1 MSVVSSMTQLL
12 QNREH
17 GQRVEQWAAELLRKV
32 HQSVIVV
39 GGAHYPSPVPYD
51 IEADGSYY
59 EVKACMERVA
69 RMGVK
74 SGTQPGRWKIDT
86 LHHAELGPDRAART
100 FYLLV
105 VSDDLGPKSAFVCSH
120 AKMSEILARY
130 ARQGQFVSVTT
141 SVWAPRLHKLWDR
154 RRRC

>member
-1 MSVVSSMTQLL
+1 MSGVSNMTLL
-12 QNREH
+12 LANREH

-32 HQSVIVV
+32 HQCVTVV

-51 IEADGSYY
+51 IEADGMFY

-69 RMGVK
+69 RMAVA

-86 LHHAELGPDRAART
+86 LHHAEIGPERAQRT
-100 FYLLV
+100 MYLLV
-105 VSDDLGPKSAFVCSH
+105 ISDELGPKTAYVCSH
-120 AKMSEILARY
+120 ARMSDILGRY

-141 SVWAPRLHKLWDR
+141 SVWAPRLHRLWKR
-154 RRRC
+154 GGRA